1 MPYFSTRRKPGVVLR
16 VPARMPVY
24 LWELRRARREE
35 VLGKRGGVRG
45 VKRDV
50 MGRNYGGRSEW
61 GRNDREEELMGKKRM
76 RKERANREGATGGS
90 N

>member
-1 MPYFSTRRKPGVVLR
+1 
-16 VPARMPVY
+16 
-24 LWELRRARREE
+24 
-35 VLGKRGGVRG
+35 
-45 VKRDV
+45 